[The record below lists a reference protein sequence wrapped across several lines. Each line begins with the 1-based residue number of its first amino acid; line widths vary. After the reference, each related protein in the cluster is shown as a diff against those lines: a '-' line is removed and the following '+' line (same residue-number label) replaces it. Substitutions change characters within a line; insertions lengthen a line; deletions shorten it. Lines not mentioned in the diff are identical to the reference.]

1 VVFFT
6 TEVDTLA
13 APTPVTIMC
22 VASPIAAVVNS
33 TRKLPKLVTKD
44 LSTVMNIAI
53 IAFPVVAGK
62 FNVAIKAVLTQV
74 KSTVSFT
81 QLHFGIALFVIV
93 LPYALLT

>member
-1 VVFFT
+1 
-6 TEVDTLA
+6 
-13 APTPVTIMC
+13 MC

-33 TRKLPKLVTKD
+33 TRKLPELVTKD

-62 FNVAIKAVLTQV
+62 FNVAIKAILTQV